1 MDQSLIDKYRDINV
15 DDSYWY
21 EGILENWAVKLRAL
35 GIDTDAK
42 MIHFSGF
49 SSQGDGAC
57 FTGEI
62 DLAAFCSA
70 HGMNYPYSQLARTKG
85 LVCKCS
91 LTHGGMY
98 YHDNSI
104 RYDLEIEEPYCIH
117 DAQMETD
124 LRWQT
129 LNAVYNHDSLRFDDL
144 EDDIKS
150 TCQGYMREIY
160 RELEA
165 EYDYCT
171 SDEAVWETLV
181 ANEMTEEAA

>member
-1 MDQSLIDKYRDINV
+1 VDQDLIDKHRHINV

-21 EGILENWAVKLRAL
+21 ECILEDWAVKLRGL

-42 MIHFSGF
+42 MIQFSGF
-49 SSQGDGAC
+49 CSQGDGAC
-57 FTGEI
+57 FTGDI
-62 DLAAFCSA
+62 DLAAFCAA
-70 HGMNYPYSQLARTKG
+70 HGMNYPFIA
-85 LVCKCS
+85 LVKDTDLRCKCS
-91 LTHGGMY
+91 ITHRDRY
-98 YHDNSI
+98 YHEYSVS
-104 RYDLEIEEPYCIH
+104 YDLEVESPDMDYC
-117 DAQMETD
+117 DPEN
-124 LRWQT
+124 LRDQV
-129 LNAVYNHDSLRFDDL
+129 LLAAYNHDSLRFDDL

-165 EYDYCT
+165 EYDHCM